1 MLAKSSLLSAVLG
14 TLFVACLLIAPAH
27 AQATRT
33 WVSGVGDD
41 ANPCS
46 RTAPCKTFAGAIS
59 KTATAGEINVLDPG
73 GFGAVTI
80 TKSISIYNDG
90 VGEAGVLVSGTNGI
104 VIASPAVNVYLR
116 GLIFDGLGTGLNGVL
131 INSASRVEIMNCVIQ
146 QFGTGSGFAGVNVA
160 VSTGTVNVKIQDT
173 TIINNNADGVLIK
186 PTGGAVA
193 NVVIDKSAIDN
204 NTGTDGVRANA
215 NGGGTVHLAVSDSSV
230 SLNLG
235 NGIAAVSGS
244 GQSATVDVKS
254 HHRLRQFDGRTGG
267 EQRFRRNRGR
277 HGRRFYSV
285 VQWQRDVDYQ
295 HRHRA
300 KLRQQSGYRPRGFRL
315 HLDQSDVVPK
325 HRSAPAALPQG
336 LFLSS
341 NAVLTQDVL
350 QRRRRPEAQLEI
362 FPGLGHC
369 RRGVGLVQGPIRQH
383 HGIARIERRR
393 GDAAGKSFAHLRDR
407 IRVVVAV
414 QRLHRRPEACVA
426 ASRLRIVPNL
436 RPVLVAGKRQD
447 VGKRRPNHA
456 EARRIDAAFLKRYP
470 EVDRETGRMHEG
482 VEVRS
487 ERRQPMRRLSLAT
500 DAAGAGIGAD
510 L

>member
-146 QFGTGSGFAGVNVA
+146 QFGTGSGLAGVNVA

-244 GQSATVDVKS
+244 GQSATVDVN
-254 HHRLRQFDGRTGG
+254 RTT
-267 EQRFRRNRGR
+267 
-277 HGRRFYSV
+277 V
-285 VQWQRDVDYQ
+285 
-295 HRHRA
+295 
-300 KLRQQSGYRPRGFRL
+300 SGN
-315 HLDQSDVVPK
+315 ST
-325 HRSAPAALPQG
+325 AG
-336 LFLSS
+336 LEAS
-341 NAVLTQDVL
+341 NASGGTAAVT
-350 QRRRRPEAQLEI
+350 
-362 FPGLGHC
+362 
-369 RRGVGLVQGPIRQH
+369 VGASILSFNGSATSITSTGTVQSFGNNQVTGP
-383 HGIARIERRR
+383 
-393 GDAAGKSFAHLRDR
+393 
-407 IRVVVAV
+407 
-414 QRLHRRPEACVA
+414 
-426 ASRLRIVPNL
+426 
-436 RPVLVAGKRQD
+436 
-447 VGKRRPNHA
+447 VGSGFTS
-456 EARRIDAAFLKRYP
+456 I
-470 EVDRETGRMHEG
+470 
-482 VEVRS
+482 S
-487 ERRQPMRRLSLAT
+487 PM
-500 DAAGAGIGAD
+500 
-510 L
+510 